1 MTLGDRSV
9 RRIGAET
16 LRPRPAVS
24 GLPAG
29 GRVEHAAILMVTGP
43 PMAGVFG
50 DFAHWTHPD
59 AGAAAGWRGPADCPD
74 AVDDA
79 SLASLTG

>member
-1 MTLGDRSV
+1 MSPPFAQGLWMTLGDRSV

-29 GRVEHAAILMVTGP
+29 GRVEHAAIL
-43 PMAGVFG
+43 
-50 DFAHWTHPD
+50 
-59 AGAAAGWRGPADCPD
+59 
-74 AVDDA
+74 
-79 SLASLTG
+79 